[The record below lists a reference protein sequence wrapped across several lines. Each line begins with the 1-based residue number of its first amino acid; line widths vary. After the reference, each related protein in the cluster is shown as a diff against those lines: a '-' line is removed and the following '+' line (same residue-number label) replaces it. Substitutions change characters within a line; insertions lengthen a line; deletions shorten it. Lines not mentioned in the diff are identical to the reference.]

1 MEAMHAINL
10 RGRLYSFDSPKVMG
24 IINVTPD
31 SFYGSSRVSGREAIR
46 RRAAEMVSEGVDIF
60 DVGGYSTRPGA
71 EEISPREEMERLAP
85 ALEILKED
93 FPEIPVSVDTFRAGV
108 AEKCVR
114 EFGADIIND
123 VGGGTLDPEMFGT
136 VASLSVPYILMHM
149 RGTPATMQTM
159 TDYGDVTADVISD
172 LAFKADR
179 LRQLGVADII
189 IDPGFGFAKTIE
201 QNYQLLAG
209 LPEFRRLGMPIL
221 AGMSRKSMIWRPLNI
236 TPDKSLPG
244 TITLHTYAMLAGADI
259 IRVHDVAAAVQSAR
273 VAGMILKQLRSDG
286 SFTLSNEN
294 D

>member
-172 LAFKADR
+172 LAFKTE
-179 LRQLGVADII
+179 LR
-189 IDPGFGFAKTIE
+189 
-201 QNYQLLAG
+201 
-209 LPEFRRLGMPIL
+209 RRGMPIL
-221 AGMSRKSMIWRPLNI
+221 AGMSRKSMIWKPLNI